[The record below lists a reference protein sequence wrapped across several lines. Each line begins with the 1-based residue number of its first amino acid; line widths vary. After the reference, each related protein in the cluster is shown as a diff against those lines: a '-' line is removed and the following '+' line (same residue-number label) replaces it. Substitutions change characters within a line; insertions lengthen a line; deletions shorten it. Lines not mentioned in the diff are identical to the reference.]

1 LNQPEPARERIL
13 AAAQRLFMTDGYE
26 GLDNARL
33 AGMAGVAPSLVDRMY
48 PDRPTLLT
56 AVVEREASELID
68 RLIESIP
75 REAPLEEML
84 RMAVTVFV
92 DFVLEHRAEY
102 ELLFGAAGRLDP
114 AIASALQGLRQRL
127 ANSYLDLFR
136 PAVLSAGV
144 VLPSDAEARL
154 VTQAV
159 LALAEGSLQ
168 AWLTDPSVPS
178 DRFVETVAGM
188 IYRSLVPP
196 TGTRPASTVR
206 LITGGGVR
214 AVRPRSFGDSSHG
227 KTRSQRTNV
236 ARRAARR
243 ASSEVDFERC
253 EPPATASANATELLE
268 VLSS

>member
-1 LNQPEPARERIL
+1 VNQPAPARERIL
-13 AAAQRLFMTDGYE
+13 AAARHLFVTDGYE

-33 AGMAGVAPSLVDRMY
+33 GGMAGVAPSLVDRMF

-68 RLIESIP
+68 RLIEGIP
-75 REAPLEEML
+75 REAPLEQML
-84 RMAVTVFV
+84 RMGVTVFL
-92 DFVLEHRAEY
+92 DFVVAHRTEY

-114 AIASALQGLRQRL
+114 AIASALQGLRRRL

-136 PAVLSAGV
+136 PAVASAGV
-144 VLPSDAEARL
+144 VWPSDAEARL
-154 VTQAV
+154 VTQAM
-159 LALAEGSLQ
+159 LALAEGSVQ

-178 DRFVETVAGM
+178 GRFVETVAGM

-206 LITGGGVR
+206 HITGGGVGT
-214 AVRPRSFGDSSHG
+214 VRPRRLGDSSRG

-236 ARRAARR
+236 ARRAARQFSR
-243 ASSEVDFERC
+243 EVDFECC
-253 EPPATASANATELLE
+253 EPPATASANATEGVG
-268 VLSS
+268 VLTP